1 MTANRIKELRTK
13 RKMTQKELADRL
25 GLSQSHIAM
34 LEKGERSLDID
45 LMAAISKELDAKP
58 YELLPQEWQPE
69 EISPEE
75 REILRIIRKTATP
88 QTADNRDLPTPAK
101 SPTNTQQPPCPPL
114 KTDTNG
120 R

>member
-1 MTANRIKELRTK
+1 MTANRIKELRTN

-45 LMAAISKELDAKP
+45 LMAIISKELDVRP

-75 REILRIIRKTATP
+75 REILRMIRKTAAP
-88 QTADNRDLPTPAK
+88 QAADNRDI
-101 SPTNTQQPPCPPL
+101 SPTQDSAPDTQQSPQPPL
-114 KTDTNG
+114 NPNTNG

>member
-1 MTANRIKELRTK
+1 MAENRIKIIRTAQ
-13 RKMTQKELADRL
+13 KMTQKELADRL

-45 LMAAISKELDAKP
+45 LMSSISTALGVKP

-69 EISPEE
+69 EITPEE
-75 REILRIIRKTATP
+75 REILRVIRKSTAP
-88 QTADNRDLPTPAK
+88 QGADNNHIPAPTADKKDIN
-101 SPTNTQQPPCPPL
+101 QPPQPPQ
-114 KTDTNG
+114 KSNQ